1 MKTSFCNY
9 MLLAVGLIFFAS
21 CKKDD
26 KVTVPPPPELQIP
39 TFYDSTG
46 YAANVVT
53 ESQVRAQLAALTRQ
67 MQVGRHMDS
76 AVTLAALQ
84 TLYNGTTLRAVTG
97 ASYQAKVD
105 TALRELARASGKGVR
120 YAWEN
125 APNGDGGVIPT
136 TVGGRTGYLYDEHV
150 LEMEQVVEKGLF
162 AAAMYNHAV
171 SLISAGNI
179 TEATIDR
186 LVEIYGAKPGFGNNE
201 RNSDPNRD
209 RFSAQYAARRSDTAN
224 ANSLYAQ
231 IKRNLITAKAAVK
244 AGSAFNQLRDQALA
258 DFKLN
263 WEKAL
268 AATVINYCHST
279 LDGLRAPNRDDG
291 IVTGAMHAYGEAV
304 GFLSGWKAV
313 PPSQRRITDAQ
324 IDELL
329 DLLRAPYNQTA
340 NAQSYL
346 FLSTNSATAQLY
358 RLDGR
363 NDPNTGVIE
372 RLAQIYGFSNQEVE
386 DFRRNWVN
394 VQNRR

>member
-1 MKTSFCNY
+1 

-84 TLYNGTTLRAVTG
+84 ALYNGTTLRAVTG

-244 AGSAFNQLRDQALA
+244 AGSAFNQLRDKALA

>member
-9 MLLAVGLIFFAS
+9 MLLAVGLIFLAS
-21 CKKDD
+21 CKEDD

>member
-263 WEKAL
+263 WEKVL

-291 IVTGAMHAYGEAV
+291 IVTGAMHAYSEAV

-329 DLLRAPYNQTA
+329 GLLRAPYDQTA

-346 FLSTNSATAQLY
+346 FLSQSSVTAQLF

-363 NDPNTGVIE
+363 DVPDTGVIE